1 MIRIPFVKMSGAGN
15 DFVVI
20 DNRDSIIPHELTNFL
35 RKICQRRVSIGA
47 DGVLLVEESDLADFK
62 MCYFNSDGKEVE
74 TCGNGARCISL
85 FAYLN
90 GIAPDKM
97 CFETKVG
104 IYQSE
109 VIKSNVRVR
118 LGNPTQVR
126 LNFPLQLNDGVHN
139 VSFASTGVPHVVF
152 LVEKLE
158 EIDVTYVGTQIR
170 YHKDFEPAGTNANF
184 VQVRSNQ
191 EIDVRTYE
199 RGVEDETFACGTG
212 SVAGVVILAVNGK
225 VSSPVKVNTLSG
237 FPLTVYF
244 NLAGGEVQD
253 IYLEGDARFICE
265 GQISESAWKY

>member
-1 MIRIPFVKMSGAGN
+1 
-15 DFVVI
+15 
-20 DNRDSIIPHELTNFL
+20 
-35 RKICQRRVSIGA
+35 
-47 DGVLLVEESDLADFK
+47 
-62 MCYFNSDGKEVE
+62 
-74 TCGNGARCISL
+74 
-85 FAYLN
+85 
-90 GIAPDKM
+90 M

-139 VSFASTGVPHVVF
+139 VSFANTGVPHVVF